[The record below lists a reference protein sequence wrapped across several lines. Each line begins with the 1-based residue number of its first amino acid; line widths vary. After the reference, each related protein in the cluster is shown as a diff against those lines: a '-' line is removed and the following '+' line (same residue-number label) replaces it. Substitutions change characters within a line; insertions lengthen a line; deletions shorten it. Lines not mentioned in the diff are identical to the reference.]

1 MKKLFVIANWMQGT
15 ALSGGDRIFIE
26 LVKRWKLQL
35 NITLF
40 LSKEGS
46 AICQRHAL
54 GIINQ
59 KVWAS
64 DFMSRWG
71 YFVDILYRT
80 FNSMINAFSVKT
92 IAGDIIFST
101 SDFWPDSFPAL
112 ILKKRNPKITWIAGF
127 YLFAPKPWEKYSP
140 YRGKNF
146 LTGFLYWIGQ
156 LPTYYF
162 IKKFADIVFVTSQPD
177 VDPFIT
183 NIRPKERVIVIRGG
197 VDTVSAKHYLNS
209 KKVIPPENRT
219 YDACFAGRFHYQK
232 GVLELVKI
240 WKSVCLKS
248 PQAHLVMIGSGPL
261 GKEVKNLIEK
271 LGLSK
276 NIYLIGF
283 LDGPKKFEVF
293 KQSRLVVHP
302 ATFDSGGMAAA
313 EAMAWGL
320 PGVSFDLKA
329 LKTYYPKGM
338 LKTSCFDTDEFAE
351 NILSLLSNPSQYK
364 AMSLEALQLVH
375 EEWEWNDRAKEIFTK
390 IMVESPESKK

>member
-46 AICQRHAL
+46 AICQRHGL
-54 GIINQ
+54 SIINQ

-64 DFMSRWG
+64 DLMSRWG

-127 YLFAPKPWEKYSP
+127 YLFAPKPWQKNSP
-140 YRGKNF
+140 YRGKRF
-146 LTGFLYWIGQ
+146 LTGLLYWIGQ
-156 LPTYYF
+156 LPAYY
-162 IKKFADIVFVTSQPD
+162 IIRKFADIIFVTSQPD
-177 VDPFIT
+177 VDRFIT
-183 NIRPKERVIVIRGG
+183 HIRSKESVIVIRGG
-197 VDTVSAKHYLNS
+197 VDTISAKNYLNS
-209 KKVIPPENRT
+209 NNFIPAHKRT
-219 YDACFAGRFHYQK
+219 YDACFVGRFHYQK
-232 GVLELVKI
+232 GVLELIKI
-240 WKSVCLKS
+240 WKLVCLKN
-248 PQAHLVMIGSGPL
+248 PQALLAMIGSGPL
-261 GKEVKNLIEK
+261 DNEVKHLIKK

-276 NIYLIGF
+276 NIHLAGF
-283 LDGPKKFEVF
+283 LDGPKKFEIF
-293 KQSRLVVHP
+293 KQSRLVLHP

-338 LKTSCFDTDEFAE
+338 LKTNCFDTDEFAK
-351 NILSLLSNPSQYK
+351 NIISLLFDPFKYK
-364 AMSLEALQLVH
+364 AMSLEALQLVK
-375 EEWEWNDRAKEIFTK
+375 EKWEWNNRAKDIYAQA
-390 IMVESPESKK
+390 IAPNLLA

>member
-127 YLFAPKPWEKYSP
+127 YLFAPKPWQKNSP
-140 YRGKNF
+140 YRGKRF
-146 LTGFLYWIGQ
+146 LTGLLYWIGQ
-156 LPTYYF
+156 LPAYY
-162 IKKFADIVFVTSQPD
+162 IIRKFADIIFVTSQPD
-177 VDPFIT
+177 VDRFIT
-183 NIRPKERVIVIRGG
+183 HIRSKESVIVIRGG
-197 VDTVSAKHYLNS
+197 VDTISAKNYLNS
-209 KKVIPPENRT
+209 NNFIPAHKRT
-219 YDACFAGRFHYQK
+219 YDACFVGRFHYQK
-232 GVLELVKI
+232 GVLELIKI
-240 WKSVCLKS
+240 WKLVCLKN
-248 PQAHLVMIGSGPL
+248 PQALLAMIGSGPL
-261 GKEVKNLIEK
+261 DNEVKHLIKK

-276 NIYLIGF
+276 NIYLAGF
-283 LDGPKKFEVF
+283 MDGPKKFEIF
-293 KQSRLVVHP
+293 KQSRLVLHP

-338 LKTSCFDTDEFAE
+338 LKTNCFDTEEFAE
-351 NILSLLSNPSQYK
+351 NIISLLFDPFKYR
-364 AMSLEALQLVH
+364 AMSLEALQLVK
-375 EEWEWNDRAKEIFTK
+375 EKWEWNNRAKDIYAQA
-390 IMVESPESKK
+390 IVQNILA

>member
-35 NITLF
+35 KITLF

-127 YLFAPKPWEKYSP
+127 YLFAPKPWQKNSP
-140 YRGKNF
+140 YRGKRF
-146 LTGFLYWIGQ
+146 LTGLLYWIGQ
-156 LPTYYF
+156 LPAYY
-162 IKKFADIVFVTSQPD
+162 IIRKFADIIFVTSQPD
-177 VDPFIT
+177 VDRFIT
-183 NIRPKERVIVIRGG
+183 HIRSKESVIVIRGG
-197 VDTVSAKHYLNS
+197 VDTISAKNYLNS
-209 KKVIPPENRT
+209 NNFIPAHKRT
-219 YDACFAGRFHYQK
+219 YDACFVGRFHYQK
-232 GVLELVKI
+232 GVLELIKI
-240 WKSVCLKS
+240 WKLVCLKN
-248 PQAHLVMIGSGPL
+248 PQSLLAMIGSGPL
-261 GKEVKNLIEK
+261 DNEVKHLIKK

-276 NIYLIGF
+276 NIYLAGF
-283 LDGPKKFEVF
+283 MDGPKKFEIF
-293 KQSRLVVHP
+293 KQSRLVLHP

-338 LKTSCFDTDEFAE
+338 LKTNCFDTDEFAE
-351 NILSLLSNPSQYK
+351 NIISLLFDPFKYK
-364 AMSLEALQLVH
+364 AMSLEALQLVN
-375 EEWEWNDRAKEIFTK
+375 EKWEWNNRAKDIYAQA
-390 IMVESPESKK
+390 IAQNLLA

>member
-127 YLFAPKPWEKYSP
+127 YLFAPKPWQKNSP
-140 YRGKNF
+140 YRGKRF
-146 LTGFLYWIGQ
+146 LTGLLYWIGQ
-156 LPTYYF
+156 LPAYY
-162 IKKFADIVFVTSQPD
+162 IIRKFADIIFVTSQPD
-177 VDPFIT
+177 VDRFIT
-183 NIRPKERVIVIRGG
+183 HIRSKESVIVIRGG
-197 VDTVSAKHYLNS
+197 VDTISAKNYLNS
-209 KKVIPPENRT
+209 NNFIPAHKRT
-219 YDACFAGRFHYQK
+219 YDACFVGRFHYQK
-232 GVLELVKI
+232 GVLELIKI
-240 WKSVCLKS
+240 WKLVCLKN
-248 PQAHLVMIGSGPL
+248 PQALLAMIGSGPL
-261 GKEVKNLIEK
+261 DNEVKHLIKK

-276 NIYLIGF
+276 NIHLAGF
-283 LDGPKKFEVF
+283 LDGPKKFEIF
-293 KQSRLVVHP
+293 KQSRLVLHP

-338 LKTSCFDTDEFAE
+338 LKTNCFDTEEFAE
-351 NILSLLSNPSQYK
+351 NIISLLFDPFKYR
-364 AMSLEALQLVH
+364 AMSLEALQLVK
-375 EEWEWNDRAKEIFTK
+375 EKWEWNNRAKDIYAQA
-390 IMVESPESKK
+390 IVQNILA

>member
-54 GIINQ
+54 GIINK
-59 KVWAS
+59 KVWSS

-127 YLFAPKPWEKYSP
+127 YLFAPKPWQKNSP
-140 YRGKNF
+140 YRGKRF
-146 LTGFLYWIGQ
+146 LTGLLYWIGQ
-156 LPTYYF
+156 LPAYY
-162 IKKFADIVFVTSQPD
+162 IIRKFADIIFVTSQPD
-177 VDPFIT
+177 VDRFIT
-183 NIRPKERVIVIRGG
+183 HIRSKESVIVIRGG
-197 VDTVSAKHYLNS
+197 VDTISAKNYLNS
-209 KKVIPPENRT
+209 NNFIPANKRA
-219 YDACFAGRFHYQK
+219 YDACFVGRFHYQK
-232 GVLELVKI
+232 GVLELIKI
-240 WKSVCLKS
+240 WKLVCLKN
-248 PQAHLVMIGSGPL
+248 PQALLAMIGSGPL
-261 GKEVKNLIEK
+261 DNEVKHLIKK

-276 NIYLIGF
+276 NIHLAGF
-283 LDGPKKFEVF
+283 LDGPKKFEIF
-293 KQSRLVVHP
+293 KRSRVVVHP

-338 LKTSCFDTDEFAE
+338 LKTNCFDTDEFAK
-351 NILSLLSNPSQYK
+351 NIISLLFDPFKYK
-364 AMSLEALQLVH
+364 AMSLEALQLVN
-375 EEWEWNDRAKEIFTK
+375 EKWEWNNRAKDIYAQA
-390 IMVESPESKK
+390 IAPNLLA

>member
-59 KVWAS
+59 RVWAS
-64 DFMSRWG
+64 DLMSRWG

-80 FNSMINAFSVKT
+80 FNSTINAFSVKT
-92 IAGDIIFST
+92 VAGDIIFST

-127 YLFAPKPWEKYSP
+127 YLFAPKPWQKNSP
-140 YRGKNF
+140 YRGKRF
-146 LTGFLYWIGQ
+146 LTGLLYWIGQ
-156 LPTYYF
+156 LPAYY
-162 IKKFADIVFVTSQPD
+162 IIRKFADIIFVTSQPD
-177 VDPFIT
+177 VDRFIT
-183 NIRPKERVIVIRGG
+183 HIRSKESVIVIRGG
-197 VDTVSAKHYLNS
+197 VDTISAKNYLNS
-209 KKVIPPENRT
+209 NNFIPAHKRT
-219 YDACFAGRFHYQK
+219 YDACFVGRFHYQK
-232 GVLELVKI
+232 GVLELIKI
-240 WKSVCLKS
+240 WKLVCLKN
-248 PQAHLVMIGSGPL
+248 PQSLLAMIGSGPL
-261 GKEVKNLIEK
+261 DNEVKHLIKK

-276 NIYLIGF
+276 NIYLAGF
-283 LDGPKKFEVF
+283 MDGPKKFEIF
-293 KQSRLVVHP
+293 KQSRLVLHP

-338 LKTSCFDTDEFAE
+338 LKTNCFDTEEFAE
-351 NILSLLSNPSQYK
+351 NIISLLFDPFKYR
-364 AMSLEALQLVH
+364 AMSLEALQLVK
-375 EEWEWNDRAKEIFTK
+375 EKWEWNNRAKDIYAQA
-390 IMVESPESKK
+390 IVQNILA

>member
-46 AICQRHAL
+46 AICQRHGL

-64 DFMSRWG
+64 DLMSRWG

-127 YLFAPKPWEKYSP
+127 YLFAPKPWQKNSP
-140 YRGKNF
+140 YRGKRF
-146 LTGFLYWIGQ
+146 LTGLLFWIGQ
-156 LPTYYF
+156 LPAYY
-162 IKKFADIVFVTSQPD
+162 IIRKFADIIFVTSQPD
-177 VDPFIT
+177 VNRFIT
-183 NIRPKERVIVIRGG
+183 HIRSKKSVIVIRGG
-197 VDTVSAKHYLNS
+197 VDTISAKNYLNS
-209 KKVIPPENRT
+209 NNFIPANKRA
-219 YDACFAGRFHYQK
+219 YDACFVGRFHYQK
-232 GVLELVKI
+232 GVLELIKI
-240 WKSVCLKS
+240 WKLVCLKN
-248 PQAHLVMIGSGPL
+248 PQALLAMIGSGPL
-261 GKEVKNLIEK
+261 DNEVKHLIKK

-276 NIYLIGF
+276 NIYLAGF
-283 LDGPKKFEVF
+283 MDGPKKFEIF
-293 KQSRLVVHP
+293 KQSRLVLHP

-338 LKTSCFDTDEFAE
+338 LKTNCFDTEEFAE
-351 NILSLLSNPSQYK
+351 NIISLLFDPFKYR
-364 AMSLEALQLVH
+364 AMSLEALQLVK
-375 EEWEWNDRAKEIFTK
+375 EKWEWNNRAKDIYAQA
-390 IMVESPESKK
+390 IAQNLLA